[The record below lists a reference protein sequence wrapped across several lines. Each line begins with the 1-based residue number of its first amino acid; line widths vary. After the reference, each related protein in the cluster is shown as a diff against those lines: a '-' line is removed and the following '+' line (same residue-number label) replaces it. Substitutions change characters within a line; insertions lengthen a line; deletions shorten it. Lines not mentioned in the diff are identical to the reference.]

1 MSNKSCTSLPGNL
14 HDVWFD
20 TDAEFTQ
27 EDELEREWNSRREE
41 HWNAG
46 YRDGAEEG
54 RTVRMKEGFL
64 EGFAK
69 GSQAGFQ
76 CGKLR
81 GSLEGLMRLGPST
94 ADQATQAEA
103 ERIAREL
110 SKVSPDVELW
120 PALTDPAAGGSRP
133 EAAEEGPL
141 EGSLGRLRI
150 GERGEGSS
158 ELGLSPQPGCTA
170 EGGEEEEAEA
180 PRATDPPMVW
190 RCILRL
196 SARVSGRGRTI
207 LSANQR
213 LPPSAGSRE
222 PTTAAA
228 AGGRIGLRSALGGE
242 AEGGDG
248 KEKRRPW

>member
-120 PALTDPAAGGSRP
+120 PALTDPAAGGKRP
-133 EAAEEGPL
+133 EAAEEEPL

-150 GERGEGSS
+150 GERGEGSACDPREQLGS
-158 ELGLSPQPGCTA
+158 LLCDAERLLEKLLTELGLSPQPGCTA

-180 PRATDPPMVW
+180 PRAT
-190 RCILRL
+190 
-196 SARVSGRGRTI
+196 
-207 LSANQR
+207 
-213 LPPSAGSRE
+213 
-222 PTTAAA
+222 
-228 AGGRIGLRSALGGE
+228 
-242 AEGGDG
+242 
-248 KEKRRPW
+248 